1 MEIEF
6 NQKKMQFLV
15 GAGLVL
21 AAIVLFAKYPIEIGP
36 KKISQPSGVR
46 ETMALPQR
54 VEVGVSLGDLGN
66 QLVKAG
72 VVDNDKFLTLYSG
85 SKDLESEADRI
96 LSETMTSPLLIT
108 QDNSGLLLNFF
119 WALGLANK
127 NNVLETGPMM
137 DKKFGNPGNFASTGG
152 WTLAKG
158 PVMDHYSSHSL
169 VPLTPEQQKL
179 VERVAK
185 NIYRPCCNNST
196 YFPDC
201 NHGMAM
207 LGFLELMASQG
218 ASEGEMYKAALAI
231 NSYWFPDTYL
241 TIAKYLND
249 KGINWNDITPQQ
261 LLGYGFS
268 SASGYKNILSQTTP
282 PAKNSGGSCGI

>member
-1 MEIEF
+1 MEID
-6 NQKKMQFLV
+6 NQKKTQFLV

-21 AAIVLFAKYPIEIGP
+21 VAIVLFGKYPIEIGP
-36 KKISQPSGVR
+36 KKISQPNDTNGII
-46 ETMALPQR
+46 TLPQR
-54 VEVGVSLGDLGN
+54 VEVSVSLGDLGD

-72 VVDNDKFLTLYSG
+72 VIDKDKFLTLYSG
-85 SKDLESEADRI
+85 NKDLESEAVRI
-96 LSETMTSPLLIT
+96 LSKTMTSPLIIT
-108 QDNSGLLLNFF
+108 QNNSGLLLNFF

-127 NNVLETGPMM
+127 NDILEAGPMT
-137 DKKFGNPGNFASTGG
+137 DKQYGGDAGRFASTGG

-158 PVMDHYSSHSL
+158 SAMDHYSRHSL

-179 VERVAK
+179 VETVAK

-218 ASEGEMYKAALAI
+218 ASEKEMYQAALRI

-241 TIAKYLND
+241 TIAKFLKD
-249 KGINWNDITPQQ
+249 KGINWSNVNPRE
-261 LLGYGFS
+261 LLGYSFS
-268 SASGYKNILSQTTP
+268 SAAGYKNILSQTTP
-282 PAKNSGGSCGI
+282 PAQNSGGSCGI